1 MPLGQLMKRPAFVFS
16 TLLITAL
23 ISELVLLE
31 GTLGVSWPKDRYSAV
46 SQLTVNVQGTDIHYI
61 TQNRRFTVVNDF
73 LTEHGTRRE
82 ALILR
87 ETFNSDLEDGAEDP
101 PNATVA
107 VEAVNGKDVRW
118 RFREPGERGDVVTDE
133 LYMVTNYGGGEIGN
147 SYTYF
152 SLLDGKKLR
161 TNRYSQLSTDEL
173 EALDRSV
180 LK

>member
-1 MPLGQLMKRPAFVFS
+1 MPFGQVVKKPAFIFS
-16 TLLITAL
+16 TLLVIAL

-31 GTLGVSWPKDRYSAV
+31 GTLGVSWPRDRYSAV
-46 SQLTVNVQGTDIHYI
+46 SHLRVNVKGAGIHYI

-87 ETFNSDLEDGAEDP
+87 ETFYSDLEDGAEGP
-101 PNATVA
+101 PAATVA
-107 VEAVNGKDVRW
+107 VEAVDGKNVRW

-133 LYMVTNYGGGEIGN
+133 LYMVTSYGGGEIGN

-161 TNRYSQLSTDEL
+161 TNRYSQLSTNEL

>member
-1 MPLGQLMKRPAFVFS
+1 MSFGQVVRKPVFVFS
-16 TLLITAL
+16 TLLVIAL
-23 ISELVLLE
+23 ISELLLLE
-31 GTLGVSWPKDRYSAV
+31 GTLGVSWPRDRYSAV
-46 SQLTVNVQGTDIHYI
+46 SQLRINVKGTDIHYI

-87 ETFNSDLEDGAEDP
+87 ETFDSDLEDGAEGRP
-101 PNATVA
+101 EAMVA
-107 VEAVNGKDVRW
+107 VEAVDGKNIRW

-133 LYMVTNYGGGEIGN
+133 LYMVTSYSGGEIGN

-161 TNRYSQLSTDEL
+161 TNRYSQLSTNEV